1 MEEWCADVSSEMG
14 WVAGE
19 MVQAEAVGAANMG
32 VVHVS
37 FGRVV
42 GEWESEP
49 FFRDF
54 SWTQL
59 VLFFPLSINIS
70 LFDITN

>member
-42 GEWESEP
+42 GEWESEA
-49 FFRDF
+49 FFVTF
-54 SWTQL
+54 L
-59 VLFFPLSINIS
+59 GLN
-70 LFDITN
+70 

>member
-1 MEEWCADVSSEMG
+1 MEEWCVDVSSEMG

-37 FGRVV
+37 FGWVV